1 MTLAQLYYIVAVDN
15 FRNFST
21 AASHCFVTQPTLS
34 MQIQKLEEE
43 LGISLFNRSKS
54 PVVPTDIGAKIIR
67 QARIILQE
75 SERLQ
80 DVVDNETGNFSG
92 LLKIGIIPTVA
103 PYIIPLFLQPF
114 VKKYPYIELIIDEI
128 TTGEI
133 VKAIN
138 KDIINVGILA
148 LPLNALNMVEK
159 SLFYEPFMA
168 YLPKGHLLSEKEYL
182 TTDDISPDELLL
194 LKEGHCFR
202 EQALK
207 ICASAGRKLNKSGS
221 KILFESGNLDTLKK
235 LVEQG
240 FGVTLLPYLA
250 VESLGVNTK
259 HAVLKEFEIPIPKR
273 EIGMIFSKTLFKK
286 QLIDALGE
294 EIKNSLPAFLLD
306 KKNSLIL
313 GL

>member
-1 MTLAQLYYIVAVDN
+1 MTLAQLYYIVAIDN

-21 AASHCFVTQPTLS
+21 AANHCFVTQPTLS

-43 LGISLFNRSKS
+43 LGISLFNRSKN
-54 PVVPTDIGAKIIR
+54 PIVPTDIGVKIIR

-80 DVVDNETGNFSG
+80 DVVDIETGHFAG

-103 PYIIPLFLQPF
+103 PYLIPMFLQPF

-133 VKAIN
+133 VMAIN
-138 KDIINVGILA
+138 KDIIDVGILA
-148 LPLNALNMVEK
+148 LPLNAQGMVEK

-168 YLPKGHLLSEKEYL
+168 YLPKDHQLITKEYL
-182 TTDDISPDELLL
+182 TAEDISTEELLL

-207 ICASAGRKLNKSGS
+207 VCGSTERKLNKHGS

-250 VESLGVNTK
+250 VESLGVNTE

-273 EIGMIFSKTLFKK
+273 EIGMIYSKTLLKK

-294 EIKNSLPAFLLD
+294 EIKNCLPQFLLD
-306 KKNSLIL
+306 KKNSWIL